1 MNEKKELSFEE
12 ALARLE
18 EIVALLDSG
27 NAPLDQSLALFE
39 EGAGLV
45 KLCSSKL
52 DNVEQRVKILVE
64 GKDGE
69 VQEND
74 FKPVME

>member
-1 MNEKKELSFEE
+1 MDNKEKSFEE

-18 EIVALLDSG
+18 EIVALLDGG

-45 KLCSSKL
+45 KLCSIKL

-69 VQEND
+69 LKEND
-74 FKPVME
+74 FKPVAE

>member
-1 MNEKKELSFEE
+1 MDKQEKSFEE

-18 EIVALLDSG
+18 EIVGLLDGG

-45 KLCSSKL
+45 KLCSAKL

-64 GKDGE
+64 GKGGE
-69 VQEND
+69 QVEND
-74 FKPVME
+74 FKPVVE

>member
-12 ALARLE
+12 AIARLE

-45 KLCSSKL
+45 KLCSAKL

-64 GKDGE
+64 GKGGE
-69 VQEND
+69 QVEND
-74 FKPVME
+74 FKPVVE

>member
-39 EGAGLV
+39 EGASLV
-45 KLCSSKL
+45 KLCSAKL

-64 GKDGE
+64 GKGGE
-69 VQEND
+69 QVEND
-74 FKPVME
+74 FKPVVE

>member
-45 KLCSSKL
+45 KLCSAKL

-64 GKDGE
+64 GKSGE
-69 VQEND
+69 QVEND
-74 FKPVME
+74 FKPVVE

>member
-18 EIVALLDSG
+18 EIVARLDSG
-27 NAPLDQSLALFE
+27 NAPLDKSLALFE

-45 KLCSSKL
+45 KLCSAKL
-52 DNVEQRVKILVE
+52 DNVEQRVKILVAD
-64 GKDGE
+64 KDGE
-69 VQEND
+69 INEND

>member
-1 MNEKKELSFEE
+1 MDKQEKSFEE

-18 EIVALLDSG
+18 EIVGLLDGG

-45 KLCSSKL
+45 KLCSAKL

-64 GKDGE
+64 GKGGE
-69 VQEND
+69 HVEND
-74 FKPVME
+74 FKPVVE

>member
-1 MNEKKELSFEE
+1 MSEKKMSFEE

-18 EIVALLDSG
+18 EIVGLLDSG
-27 NAPLDQSLALFE
+27 NAPLDKSLELFE

-45 KLCSSKL
+45 KLCSSML

-64 GKDGE
+64 GEDGKLAE
-69 VQEND
+69 QD
-74 FKPVME
+74 FGAMKE

>member
-1 MNEKKELSFEE
+1 MSEKKMSFEE

-18 EIVALLDSG
+18 EIVGLLDSG
-27 NAPLDQSLALFE
+27 NAPLDKSLELFE

-45 KLCSSKL
+45 KLCSSML

-64 GKDGE
+64 GEDGKLTE
-69 VQEND
+69 QD
-74 FKPVME
+74 FGAMKE

>member
-1 MNEKKELSFEE
+1 MNEKTELSFEE

-27 NAPLDQSLALFE
+27 NAPLDKSLALFE

-45 KLCSSKL
+45 KLCSAKL
-52 DNVEQRVKILVE
+52 DNVEQRVKILVAD
-64 GKDGE
+64 KDGE
-69 VQEND
+69 IKEND

>member
-1 MNEKKELSFEE
+1 MDNKELSFEE

-18 EIVALLDSG
+18 EIVGLLDSG
-27 NAPLDQSLALFE
+27 NAPLDKSLALFE

-52 DNVEQRVKILVE
+52 DNVEQRVKILVA

-69 VQEND
+69 LEEND
-74 FKPVME
+74 FKPVAE

>member
-1 MNEKKELSFEE
+1 MNEKTELSFEE

-27 NAPLDQSLALFE
+27 NAPLDKSLALFE

-45 KLCSSKL
+45 KLCSAKL
-52 DNVEQRVKILVE
+52 DNVEQRVKILVAD
-64 GKDGE
+64 KDGE
-69 VQEND
+69 INEND